1 MSAAPARPGA
11 RGRSAL
17 GTAGGIV
24 AALVCI
30 AVYAVLVDPLAW
42 LAVVLLGVVALPAVA
57 LLLLLVWLARSPGLP
72 DGVSGAAAVACVASS
87 LAVAGLALWSLTV
100 SIDGHDSREMA
111 LSAAIAVV
119 LCAPLATLLGSRP

>member
-1 MSAAPARPGA
+1 MSAAPARPVA

-17 GTAGGIV
+17 GTAGGVV

-30 AVYAVLVDPLAW
+30 AVYAALVDPVAW
-42 LAVVLLGVVALPAVA
+42 LALVLLGVVALPAVA

-72 DGVSGAAAVACVASS
+72 DGLSGAAAVASVAASA
-87 LAVAGLALWSLTV
+87 AVAALGLWSLAV
-100 SIDGHDSREMA
+100 SIDGHDSGEVA